1 MNYKVN
7 WSCSDGAFAVPD
19 SAVDNIK
26 LASGKAA
33 KVLFY
38 IMRYKTAATE
48 NAADIAAQLD
58 KNMTAEDVEDS
69 LSFWE
74 QVGVICPSGTAA
86 APLAKVTA
94 PVEIARPKTPT
105 PAAKPQISS
114 EKAVERAVKMLSSAE
129 IAEKVKNSQNIAFL
143 LSGAETILG
152 KPLNNTEQRT
162 LIWLCEYY
170 SMGSDIL
177 LMLIEF
183 CKSIGKT
190 NIGYIE
196 RIAVSWYER
205 EINTHERADAEIKR
219 MQIYT
224 SLEGRI
230 KSRLELNRALTPKEK
245 EIVSDWAGSGV
256 TIELIELAY
265 ERTVQATGKA
275 AFPYMKKIIENW
287 LANNIRTPADAEKFD
302 QNRSAAQETS
312 AATADTHSYDLNK
325 LLQHAKNNIPNRNGG
340 TK

>member
-7 WSCSDGAFAVPD
+7 WNSSDGVFAVPD

-26 LASGKAA
+26 LASGKAV

-38 IMRYKTAATE
+38 IMRFKTAATE
-48 NAADIAAQLD
+48 NAAEIAAQLD

-74 QVGVICPSGTAA
+74 QVGVICPSGTSA
-86 APLAKVTA
+86 APIAKASA
-94 PVEIARPKTPT
+94 PTETEQSA
-105 PAAKPQISS
+105 PAAKQTISS

-129 IAEKVKNSQNIAFL
+129 IAEKVKSSQDIAFL
-143 LSGAETILG
+143 LSGAESILG

-162 LIWLCEYY
+162 LIWLREYY
-170 SMGSDIL
+170 SLGTDIL

-183 CKSIGKT
+183 CKSINKT

-196 RIAVSWYER
+196 RIAVSWYEKD
-205 EINTHERADAEIKR
+205 ISTHERADAEIKR
-219 MQIYT
+219 LQIYS

-245 EIVSDWAGSGV
+245 EIVGEWAASGV
-256 TIELIELAY
+256 AIELIELAY
-265 ERTVQATGKA
+265 ERTVRATGKA

-287 LANNIRTPADAEKFD
+287 LANNIRTPADAEKYEQD
-302 QNRSAAQETS
+302 RSAQQRSDVTD
-312 AATADTHSYDLNK
+312 DTHSYDLNK
-325 LLQHAKNNIPNRNGG
+325 LLQHAKNNIPNLNGG
-340 TK
+340 SK

>member
-26 LASGKAA
+26 LASGKAT

-74 QVGVICPSGTAA
+74 QVGVICPTGTEFTPIAKASAVTAA
-86 APLAKVTA
+86 PQPAPAVK
-94 PVEIARPKTPT
+94 
-105 PAAKPQISS
+105 PAISS

-129 IAEKVKNSQNIAFL
+129 IAEKVKSSQDIAFL

-162 LIWLCEYY
+162 LIWLSDYY
-170 SMGSDIL
+170 SLGTDIL

-183 CKSIGKT
+183 CKSINKT

-196 RIAVSWYER
+196 RIAVSWYEND
-205 EINTHERADAEIKR
+205 ITTHERADAEIKR
-219 MQIYT
+219 LQIYS

-230 KSRLELNRALTPKEK
+230 KTRLELNRALTPREK
-245 EIVSDWAGSGV
+245 EIVGEWAASGV

-287 LANNIRTPADAEKFD
+287 LANNIRTPADAEKYE
-302 QNRSAAQETS
+302 QNRNVTQQ
-312 AATADTHSYDLNK
+312 TAVTDDTHSYDLNK
-325 LLQHAKNNIPNRNGG
+325 LLQHAKNNIPNLNGG
-340 TK
+340 SR

>member
-26 LASGKAA
+26 LASGKAV

-48 NAADIAAQLD
+48 NAVDIAAQLD

-74 QVGVICPSGTAA
+74 QVGVICQTGTEASPVTKASAA
-86 APLAKVTA
+86 AENAKTA
-94 PVEIARPKTPT
+94 DA
-105 PAAKPQISS
+105 PAQKPQLSP
-114 EKAVERAVKMLSSAE
+114 EKAVERAVKMLSAAE

-196 RIAVSWYER
+196 RIAVSWYEKD
-205 EINTHERADAEIKR
+205 INTHERADAEIKR
-219 MQIYT
+219 MQVYT

-245 EIVSDWAGSGV
+245 EIVSEWAAAGV
-256 TIELIELAY
+256 TIELVELAY

-287 LANNIRTPADAEKFD
+287 LANDIHTPADAEKFE
-302 QNRSAAQETS
+302 QSRSTSQES
-312 AATADTHSYDLNK
+312 ISDDTHSYDLNK

-340 TK
+340 SK

>member
-74 QVGVICPSGTAA
+74 QVGVICPSETAA
-86 APLAKVTA
+86 APLARVTA
-94 PVEIARPKTPT
+94 PVEIARPKAPT

-143 LSGAETILG
+143 LSGAETVFG

-183 CKSIGKT
+183 CKSINKT
-190 NIGYIE
+190 NIGYVE
-196 RIAVSWYER
+196 RIAVSWYEKD
-205 EINTHERADAEIKR
+205 ITTHERADAEIKR
-219 MQIYT
+219 LQIYS

-230 KSRLELNRALTPKEK
+230 KTRLELNRALTPKEK
-245 EIVSDWAGSGV
+245 EIVGEWAASGV
-256 TIELIELAY
+256 TIELVELAY

-287 LANNIRTPADAEKFD
+287 LANNIRTPADAEKYE
-302 QNRSAAQETS
+302 QNRTVPQQAAV
-312 AATADTHSYDLNK
+312 TASDTHSYDLNK
-325 LLQHAKNNIPNRNGG
+325 LLQHAKNNIPNLNGG
-340 TK
+340 SK

>member
-7 WSCSDGAFAVPD
+7 WGCSDGAFAVPD

-48 NAADIAAQLD
+48 NAAEIAAMLD

-74 QVGVICPSGTAA
+74 QVGVICQSGTAA
-86 APLAKVTA
+86 APTVKAA
-94 PVEIARPKTPT
+94 PPAENIQPT
-105 PAAKPQISS
+105 PAVKPTLSS
-114 EKAVERAVKMLSSAE
+114 EKAVERAVKMLSPAE
-129 IAEKVKNSQNIAFL
+129 IAEKVKNSKDIAFL
-143 LSGAETILG
+143 LSGAEAILG

-162 LIWLCEYY
+162 LIWLSDYY
-170 SMGSDIL
+170 SLGTDIL

-183 CKSIGKT
+183 CKSINKT
-190 NIGYIE
+190 NIGYVE
-196 RIAVSWYER
+196 RIAVSWYEKD
-205 EINTHERADAEIKR
+205 ITTHERADAEIKR
-219 MQIYT
+219 LQIYS

-230 KSRLELNRALTPKEK
+230 KTRLELNRALTPKEK
-245 EIVSDWAGSGV
+245 EIVGEWAASGV
-256 TIELIELAY
+256 TIELVELAY

-287 LANNIRTPADAEKFD
+287 LANNIRTPADAEKYE
-302 QNRSAAQETS
+302 QNRTAPQQAAV
-312 AATADTHSYDLNK
+312 TASDTHSYDLNK
-325 LLQHAKNNIPNRNGG
+325 LLQHAKNNIPNLNGG
-340 TK
+340 SK

>member
-26 LASGKAA
+26 LASGKAV

-48 NAADIAAQLD
+48 NAVDIAAQLD

-74 QVGVICPSGTAA
+74 QVGVICQTGTEVSPVTKASAA
-86 APLAKVTA
+86 AENTK
-94 PVEIARPKTPT
+94 PT
-105 PAAKPQISS
+105 DASAQKPQLSP
-114 EKAVERAVKMLSSAE
+114 EKAVERAVKMLSAAE

-196 RIAVSWYER
+196 RIAVSWFEKD
-205 EINTHERADAEIKR
+205 ITTHERADAEIKR
-219 MQIYT
+219 MQVYT

-245 EIVSDWAGSGV
+245 EIVSEWAAAGV
-256 TIELIELAY
+256 TIELVELAY

-287 LANNIRTPADAEKFD
+287 LANDIHTPADAEKFE
-302 QNRSAAQETS
+302 QSRSTSQES
-312 AATADTHSYDLNK
+312 TADDTHSYDLNK

-340 TK
+340 SK

>member
-7 WSCSDGAFAVPD
+7 WGCSDGAFAVPD

-38 IMRYKTAATE
+38 IMRYKTAATD
-48 NAADIAAQLD
+48 NAAEIAAQLD

-74 QVGVICPSGTAA
+74 QVGVICPTETAA
-86 APLAKVTA
+86 APIEKASSA
-94 PVEIARPKTPT
+94 PVQQATP
-105 PAAKPQISS
+105 AKPQISS
-114 EKAVERAVKMLSSAE
+114 AKAVERAVKMLSAAE
-129 IAEKVKNSQNIAFL
+129 IAEKKKNSQDIAFL

-152 KPLNNTEQRT
+152 KLLNNTEQRT

-170 SMGSDIL
+170 SLGGDIL

-190 NIGYIE
+190 NISYIE
-196 RIAVSWYER
+196 QIAVSWYEK
-205 EINTHERADAEIKR
+205 EITTHERADAEIKR
-219 MQIYT
+219 LQIYH

-245 EIVSDWAGSGV
+245 EIVGEWASSGV
-256 TIELIELAY
+256 TVELVVLAY

-275 AFPYMKKIIENW
+275 SFPYMKKIIENW
-287 LANNIRTPADAEKFD
+287 LANNVRTPADVEKYEQD
-302 QNRSAAQETS
+302 RGAAQQTS
-312 AATADTHSYDLNK
+312 SNSGNSHSYDLNK
-325 LLQHAKNNIPNRNGG
+325 LLQHAKNNIPNLNGG
-340 TK
+340 SK